1 MPTEGAQ
8 KETPSIQSKLNWLRA
23 GVLGANDGIV
33 STAGLVVGV
42 SGAALT
48 GNALLAAGVAG
59 MIAGALSMAAGEYV
73 SVSTQRDTERAALHA
88 KRIALS
94 EDPDGELE
102 VLTGRIEAS
111 GVKPELARR
120 VAVQLSARDALAAH
134 ARWDL
139 GINPYEI
146 VNPWHAAFASLIS
159 FILGAIIP
167 LGAIVLSPAAIAV
180 PLTVIAVTISLAITG
195 SVSAHLGGAPKQR
208 ATIRNICGGLL
219 AMGVTYII
227 GTAVGSFGV

>member
-1 MPTEGAQ
+1 MEN
-8 KETPSIQSKLNWLRA
+8 S
-23 GVLGANDGIV
+23 
-33 STAGLVVGV
+33 
-42 SGAALT
+42 
-48 GNALLAAGVAG
+48 
-59 MIAGALSMAAGEYV
+59 
-73 SVSTQRDTERAALHA
+73 
-88 KRIALS
+88 
-94 EDPDGELE
+94 E

-139 GINPYEI
+139 GINPHEI

-195 SVSAHLGGAPKQR
+195 SVSAHLGGAPEAARNDPEHLWRVARNGRHLHYRDGSGLIRCLAGQR
-208 ATIRNICGGLL
+208 VPRREQADPRL
-219 AMGVTYII
+219 MPPP
-227 GTAVGSFGV
+227 